1 MSKQQGPMELG
12 QLRDRV
18 AVVTGAGNHGIGWG
32 LCCHA
37 AGELG
42 MRGIVLD
49 LHEKL
54 VREAEQRCDNRTPGG
69 MSWFSLRCY

>member
-1 MSKQQGPMELG
+1 MSKQQGSMELG

-42 MRGIVLD
+42 MHVIILD
-49 LHEKL
+49 LH
-54 VREAEQRCDNRTPGG
+54 
-69 MSWFSLRCY
+69 